1 MEKVLQKA
9 LKKYG
14 IEEEQFNKVQEFI
27 ELLKEDESPAN
38 DTTEEVVEETA
49 KEESVEPAQEEPK
62 EVQAE
67 APTQPTSFSI
77 EDVRAQ
83 LGLDKYD
90 AVIVEH
96 EKTIKQLQEEIKKS
110 RNAGYTPGASK
121 VEKDTTVEDIFANL
135 KKVNFK

>member
-14 IEEEQFNKVQEFI
+14 IKEDEFNKVQEFI
-27 ELLKEDESPAN
+27 ELLKEDETPA
-38 DTTEEVVEETA
+38 EEVVEETQ
-49 KEESVEPAQEEPK
+49 EESVEPAQEKPE

-67 APTQPTSFSI
+67 APTQPQQSYTL
-77 EDVRAQ
+77 EDVKKE
-83 LGLDKYD
+83 LGFDKYD
-90 AVIVEH
+90 AIIVEH
-96 EKTIKQLQEEIKKS
+96 QKTIKELQEEIKKT

-121 VEKDTTVEDIFANL
+121 IEKDTTVDDIFANL